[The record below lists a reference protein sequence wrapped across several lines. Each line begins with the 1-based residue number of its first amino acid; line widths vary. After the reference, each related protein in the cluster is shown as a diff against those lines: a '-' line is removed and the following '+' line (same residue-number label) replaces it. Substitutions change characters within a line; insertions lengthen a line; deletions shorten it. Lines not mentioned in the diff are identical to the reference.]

1 MVKMILQIS
10 HFPVVYRTDVSS
22 PATGGFFVSRPLH
35 LTTGP
40 ILSQLLG
47 LALPLLGANLLQ
59 QLYNIANSLV
69 VTWYLGEQALA
80 ALGIAESVMNLY
92 IYVITG
98 ACMGAGVLVAQF
110 FGEQNCRRLHRQL
123 YVSALLIGG
132 SVLAA
137 ILLGELFLPQILT
150 LIQTPREVRT
160 DVSAYLRIIL
170 LGMVFTFTYNY
181 LAASL
186 RSIGDTRAALYFLF
200 LSLGY
205 NLAAAWLLVAVLKLG
220 IVGTA
225 LATASA
231 QLLSSALCFVYIR
244 KKRTVLLFG
253 REDMVLDPSLVH
265 LTISYCAVA
274 ALQQSSLYL
283 GKLMIQ
289 GAVNGI
295 SAVSTAP
302 ISAFTAA
309 GREENFTQ
317 TFGLSGCE
325 AMAIFIA
332 QNHGAGEDRRALRG
346 FLMGSAITIGV
357 GIFFSA
363 GMGIFAQPL
372 ARLFLGGGEGMA
384 PCISYLRLISWFYLL
399 SFFGNSFVG
408 WFRGTGRMNITFF
421 GTTLQITIR
430 VIGTYLLVDAMGL
443 GAVALATG
451 LGWVAIVL
459 FQTALFLLQ
468 IRRGPGFQPPAQQ

>member
-1 MVKMILQIS
+1 M
-10 HFPVVYRTDVSS
+10 
-22 PATGGFFVSRPLH
+22 SRQLH
-35 LTTGP
+35 LTSGSIMP
-40 ILSQLLG
+40 QLMG
-47 LALPLLGANLLQ
+47 LALPLLGANVLQ

-69 VTWYLGEQALA
+69 VTWYLGERALA

-110 FGEQNCRRLHRQL
+110 YGEQNLVRLRRQL
-123 YVSALLIGG
+123 YVSAVLIGG

-137 ILLGELFLPQILT
+137 VLLGQLFLPQILS
-150 LIQTPREVRT
+150 LIQTPAEVWD
-160 DVSAYLRIIL
+160 DVSDYLRIIL
-170 LGMVFTFTYNY
+170 VGMVFTFAYNY

-186 RSIGDTRAALYFLF
+186 RSIGDTRAALCFLF

-205 NLAAAWLLVAVLKLG
+205 NLAAAWLLVAVLNLG

-225 LATASA
+225 LATSSA
-231 QLLSSALCFVYIR
+231 QLLSACLCFFYIR
-244 KKRTVLLFG
+244 RKRAFLLFQ
-253 REDMVLDPSLVH
+253 REDMVMEPSLIR

-295 SAVSTAP
+295 SAVSTAA

-309 GREENFTQ
+309 GRVENFTQ
-317 TFGLSGCE
+317 AFGLSGCE

-332 QNHGAGEDRRALRG
+332 QNHGAGKDRRALRG
-346 FLMGSAITIGV
+346 FLLGSIVTIGV
-357 GIFFSA
+357 GAVFSA
-363 GMGIFAQPL
+363 AMGIFAQPV
-372 ARLFLGGGEGMA
+372 AHLFLGGGDGMA
-384 PCISYLRLISWFYLL
+384 PCISYLHLISWFYVL
-399 SFFGNSFVG
+399 SFFGHSFVG

-421 GTTLQITIR
+421 GTTLQIIIR
-430 VIGTYLLVDAMGL
+430 VIGSYLLVDAMGL
-443 GAVALATG
+443 DAVALATG

-459 FQTALFLLQ
+459 FQITVFFLQL
-468 IRRGPGFQPPAQQ
+468 RASRLRPPPLI

>member
-1 MVKMILQIS
+1 M
-10 HFPVVYRTDVSS
+10 
-22 PATGGFFVSRPLH
+22 SRPLH

-40 ILSQLLG
+40 ILPQLMG
-47 LALPLLGANLLQ
+47 LALPLLGANVLQ
-59 QLYNIANSLV
+59 QLYNIVNSLV

-98 ACMGAGVLVAQF
+98 ACMGSGVLVAQF
-110 FGEQNCRRLHRQL
+110 YGEQNLSRLRRQL
-123 YVSALLIGG
+123 YVSAVLIGG

-137 ILLGELFLPQILT
+137 VLLGQLFLPQILT
-150 LIQTPREVRT
+150 LIQTPDEVRT

-170 LGMVFTFTYNY
+170 AGMVFTFAYNY
-181 LAASL
+181 LAAAL
-186 RSIGDTRAALYFLF
+186 RSIGDTRVALYILF

-205 NLAAAWLLVAVLKLG
+205 NLLAAWLLVAVLKLG

-231 QLLSSALCFVYIR
+231 QLLSAALCLLYIR
-244 KKRTVLLFG
+244 NKRAILLFG
-253 REDMVLDPSLVH
+253 KADMVLEPALIR

-283 GKLMIQ
+283 GKLVIQ

-295 SAVSTAP
+295 SAVSTAA

-309 GREENFTQ
+309 GRVENFTQ
-317 TFGLSGCE
+317 AFGLSGCE

-346 FLMGSAITIGV
+346 FLLGGAVTVGV
-357 GIFFSA
+357 GVVFSA
-363 GMGIFAQPL
+363 AMGLFAQPL
-372 ARLFLGGGEGMA
+372 AHLFLGGGEGMA

-408 WFRGTGRMNITFF
+408 WFRGTGRMNVTFF
-421 GTTLQITIR
+421 GTTLQIVIR
-430 VIGTYLLVDAMGL
+430 VVGTYLLVGTMGL
-443 GAVALATG
+443 DAVALATG

-459 FQTALFLLQ
+459 FQTTLFLRQ
-468 IRRGPGFQPPAQQ
+468 IRPNRPSAPPLAG

>member
-1 MVKMILQIS
+1 M
-10 HFPVVYRTDVSS
+10 
-22 PATGGFFVSRPLH
+22 SRQLH
-35 LTTGP
+35 LTSGS
-40 ILSQLLG
+40 ILPQLLG
-47 LALPLLGANLLQ
+47 LALPLLGANVLQ

-69 VTWYLGEQALA
+69 VTWYVGERALA

-110 FGEQNCRRLHRQL
+110 FGEQNFVRLRRQL
-123 YVSALLIGG
+123 FVSAVLIGG

-137 ILLGELFLPQILT
+137 VILGQLFLPQILT
-150 LIQTPREVRT
+150 LIQTPDEVRGQ
-160 DVSAYLRIIL
+160 VSNYLRIIL
-170 LGMVFTFTYNY
+170 VGMVFTFAYNY

-186 RSIGDTRAALYFLF
+186 RSIGDTRAALGFLF

-205 NLAAAWLLVAVLKLG
+205 NLAAAWVLVAVLDLG

-225 LATASA
+225 LATATA
-231 QLLSSALCFVYIR
+231 QLLSAALCFFYIR
-244 KKRTVLLFG
+244 KKRSFLLFG
-253 REDMVLDPSLVH
+253 REDMVMEPSLIR

-295 SAVSTAP
+295 SAVSTAA

-309 GREENFTQ
+309 GRVENFTQ
-317 TFGLSGCE
+317 AFGLSGCE

-332 QNHGAGEDRRALRG
+332 QNHGAGEDRRALKG
-346 FLMGSAITIGV
+346 FLMGSSLTIGV
-357 GIFFSA
+357 GVFFSV
-363 GMGIFAQPL
+363 GMGLFAQPL
-372 ARLFLGGGEGMA
+372 AHLFLGGGEGMA
-384 PCISYLRLISWFYLL
+384 PCISYLKLISWFYIL

-421 GTTLQITIR
+421 GTTLQIAIR
-430 VIGTYLLVDAMGL
+430 VIGAYLLVDAMEL
-443 GAVALATG
+443 DAVALSTG

-459 FQTALFLLQ
+459 FQITVFLLQ
-468 IRRGPGFQPPAQQ
+468 VKGNRLQPPHMV

>member
-1 MVKMILQIS
+1 MM
-10 HFPVVYRTDVSS
+10 
-22 PATGGFFVSRPLH
+22 TGGPSVSRQLH
-35 LTTGP
+35 LTSGSIMP
-40 ILSQLLG
+40 QLMG
-47 LALPLLGANLLQ
+47 LALPLLGANVLQ

-69 VTWYLGEQALA
+69 VTWYLGEQSLA

-98 ACMGAGVLVAQF
+98 ACMGAGVLVARF
-110 FGEQNCRRLHRQL
+110 YGEQNFARLRRQL
-123 YVSALLIGG
+123 YVSAVLIGG
-132 SVLAA
+132 SVLTAVVLGQ
-137 ILLGELFLPQILT
+137 LLLPQILT
-150 LIQTPREVRT
+150 LIQTPDEVRA
-160 DVSAYLRIIL
+160 DVAAYLRIIL
-170 LGMVFTFTYNY
+170 VGMIFTFLYNY
-181 LAASL
+181 LAAAL
-186 RSIGDTRAALYFLF
+186 RSIGDTRAALGFLF

-205 NLAAAWLLVAVLKLG
+205 NLIAAWLLVAVLKLG

-231 QLLSSALCFVYIR
+231 QLLSASLCFLYIR
-244 KKRTVLLFG
+244 KRRPFLLF
-253 REDMVLDPSLVH
+253 RQEDMVMEPSLIR

-295 SAVSTAP
+295 SATSTAA

-309 GREENFTQ
+309 GRVENFTQ
-317 TFGLSGCE
+317 AFGLSGCE

-346 FLMGSAITIGV
+346 FLMGSAATIGV
-357 GIFFSA
+357 GVLFSA
-363 GMGIFAQPL
+363 SMGIFAQPL
-372 ARLFLGGGEGMA
+372 AYLFLGGGTGMA

-421 GTTLQITIR
+421 GTTLQIAIR
-430 VIGTYLLVDAMGL
+430 VIGTYLLVKTMGL
-443 GAVALATG
+443 DAVALATG
-451 LGWVAIVL
+451 LGWVAIVT
-459 FQTALFLLQ
+459 FQTTVFLLQ
-468 IRRGPGFQPPAQQ
+468 LKNTRSLPPPA

>member
-1 MVKMILQIS
+1 M
-10 HFPVVYRTDVSS
+10 
-22 PATGGFFVSRPLH
+22 SRPLH

-40 ILSQLLG
+40 ILPQLMG
-47 LALPLLGANLLQ
+47 LALPLLGANVLQ
-59 QLYNIANSLV
+59 QLYNIVNSLV

-98 ACMGAGVLVAQF
+98 ACMGSGVLVAQF
-110 FGEQNCRRLHRQL
+110 YGEQNLSRLRRQL
-123 YVSALLIGG
+123 YVSAVLIGG

-137 ILLGELFLPQILT
+137 VLLGQLFLPQILT
-150 LIQTPREVRT
+150 LIQTPDEVRT

-170 LGMVFTFTYNY
+170 AGMVFTFAYNY
-181 LAASL
+181 LAAAL
-186 RSIGDTRAALYFLF
+186 RSIGDTRVALYILF

-205 NLAAAWLLVAVLKLG
+205 NLLAAWLLVAVLKLG

-231 QLLSSALCFVYIR
+231 QLLSASLCLLYIR
-244 KKRTVLLFG
+244 NKRAILLFG
-253 REDMVLDPSLVH
+253 KADMVLEPALIR

-283 GKLMIQ
+283 GKLVIQ

-295 SAVSTAP
+295 SAVSTAA

-309 GREENFTQ
+309 GRVENFTQ
-317 TFGLSGCE
+317 AFGLSGCE

-346 FLMGSAITIGV
+346 FLLGSAVTVGV
-357 GIFFSA
+357 GVVFSA
-363 GMGIFAQPL
+363 AMGLFAQPL
-372 ARLFLGGGEGMA
+372 AHLFLGGGEGMA

-408 WFRGTGRMNITFF
+408 WFRGTGRMNVTFF
-421 GTTLQITIR
+421 GTTLQIVIR
-430 VIGTYLLVDAMGL
+430 VVGTYLLVGTMGL
-443 GAVALATG
+443 DAVALATG

-459 FQTALFLLQ
+459 FQTTIFLRQ
-468 IRRGPGFQPPAQQ
+468 IRPNRPSAPPLAG

>member
-1 MVKMILQIS
+1 M
-10 HFPVVYRTDVSS
+10 
-22 PATGGFFVSRPLH
+22 SRPLH

-40 ILSQLLG
+40 VMSQLMG
-47 LALPLLGANLLQ
+47 LALPLLLANVLQ

-69 VTWYLGEQALA
+69 VTWYLGEKALA

-110 FGEQNCRRLHRQL
+110 YGEQNFARLRRQL
-123 YVSALLIGG
+123 YVSAVLVGG
-132 SVLAA
+132 SVLTAVV
-137 ILLGELFLPQILT
+137 LGQLFLPQILT
-150 LIQTPREVRT
+150 IIQTPQEVWA

-170 LGMVFTFTYNY
+170 VGMIFTFIYNY

-186 RSIGDTRAALYFLF
+186 RSIGDTRTALYFLF

-231 QLLSSALCFVYIR
+231 QMLSSTLCFLYIR
-244 KKRTVLLFG
+244 KKRAILLFG
-253 REDMVLDPSLVH
+253 TADMVLEPALIR

-295 SAVSTAP
+295 SAVSTAA

-309 GREENFTQ
+309 SRVENFTQ
-317 TFGLSGCE
+317 AFGLSGCE

-332 QNHGAGEDRRALRG
+332 QNHGAGEDKRALRG
-346 FLMGSAITIGV
+346 FLLGSAATVGV
-357 GIFFSA
+357 GIFFSV
-363 GMGIFAQPL
+363 GMGLFAKPL
-372 ARLFLGGGEGMA
+372 AYLFLGGGEGTA
-384 PCISYLRLISWFYLL
+384 PCVSYLQLISWFYLL
-399 SFFGNSFVG
+399 SFFGNSYVG

-421 GTTLQITIR
+421 GTTLQISIR
-430 VIGTYLLVDAMGL
+430 VIGTYLLVGAMGL
-443 GAVALATG
+443 DAVALATG

-459 FQTALFLLQ
+459 FQTTLFLLQ
-468 IRRGPGFQPPAQQ
+468 IKPRRPSSPHWYG